1 MGQIGVPRIAYA
13 ALWRVPR
20 PLAEHPRF
28 RRPAARVAR
37 DDLLSVRDVREIGQ
51 TLVGPA
57 VAVVARVWVHFLVVE
72 NRNGLGCGTQREQA
86 AEQGAER
93 HESTPVHRDT
103 AGVLDGF
110 HFEVFCLSSD
120 GYHTRSLYIPKKSKR
135 DFSKR
140 LVTQQYGFWASRS
153 TPPWQTTCFCQCQS
167 AAFPIFRRL

>member
-1 MGQIGVPRIAYA
+1 MGQIGVPRVAYA

-20 PLAEHPRF
+20 SFAERPRL
-28 RRPAARVAR
+28 RRSTARVAR

-72 NRNGLGCGTQREQA
+72 NRDGLGCGTRQREYA

-103 AGVLDGF
+103 AGVREGF
-110 HFEVFCLSSD
+110 HFEVFCLSSG
-120 GYHTRSLYIPKKSKR
+120 GYHTRSLYIYIYIYIYIY
-135 DFSKR
+135 
-140 LVTQQYGFWASRS
+140 T
-153 TPPWQTTCFCQCQS
+153 
-167 AAFPIFRRL
+167 